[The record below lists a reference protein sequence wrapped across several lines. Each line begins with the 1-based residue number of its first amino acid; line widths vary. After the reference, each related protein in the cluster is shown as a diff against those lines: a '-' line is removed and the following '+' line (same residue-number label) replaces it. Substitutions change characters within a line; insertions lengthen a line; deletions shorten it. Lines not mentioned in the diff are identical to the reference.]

1 MADLL
6 VGLVVSFIIVGVMLM
21 VGGAMTAITQNITL
35 TIAPGST
42 LIDTLATNTG
52 TALTTFGSLLPLV
65 ALAAVA
71 SIVFAL
77 LVGLRGTGTGQF

>member
-77 LVGLRGTGTGQF
+77 LVGLRGAGTSQF